1 MKYLESLETVNKEI
15 EIEDIGLK
23 ITEDSLILAKVIQ
36 KKINDMKNFKTGI
49 VLEIGAGQG
58 IISIL
63 LSETENIRI
72 FAIEIQE
79 KIYGYLLENIKRN
92 SLENKI
98 FPVNKDIKEV
108 EGEYDIIFSNP
119 PYKKMDSGK
128 LSQKEEELISKYEKK
143 LTLEE
148 VFSNI
153 RRLLKNNGHFFVI
166 VPDDR
171 LNDVFSYVY
180 SNNMN
185 IVFLQINEYKRKKLI
200 VVHGKK
206 GGKKNSAI
214 KFEINKKV

>member
-79 KIYGYLLENIKRN
+79 
-92 SLENKI
+92 
-98 FPVNKDIKEV
+98 
-108 EGEYDIIFSNP
+108 
-119 PYKKMDSGK
+119 
-128 LSQKEEELISKYEKK
+128 
-143 LTLEE
+143 
-148 VFSNI
+148 
-153 RRLLKNNGHFFVI
+153 
-166 VPDDR
+166 
-171 LNDVFSYVY
+171 
-180 SNNMN
+180 
-185 IVFLQINEYKRKKLI
+185 
-200 VVHGKK
+200 
-206 GGKKNSAI
+206 
-214 KFEINKKV
+214 

>member
-206 GGKKNSAI
+206 GGKKNSSI

>member
-79 KIYGYLLENIKRN
+79 KIYGHLLENIKRN

-185 IVFLQINEYKRKKLI
+185 IVFLQINEYKR
-200 VVHGKK
+200 
-206 GGKKNSAI
+206 N
-214 KFEINKKV
+214 N

>member
-79 KIYGYLLENIKRN
+79 KIYGYLLENIK
-92 SLENKI
+92 L
-98 FPVNKDIKEV
+98 
-108 EGEYDIIFSNP
+108 
-119 PYKKMDSGK
+119 
-128 LSQKEEELISKYEKK
+128 
-143 LTLEE
+143 
-148 VFSNI
+148 
-153 RRLLKNNGHFFVI
+153 
-166 VPDDR
+166 
-171 LNDVFSYVY
+171 
-180 SNNMN
+180 
-185 IVFLQINEYKRKKLI
+185 
-200 VVHGKK
+200 
-206 GGKKNSAI
+206 
-214 KFEINKKV
+214 

>member
-108 EGEYDIIFSNP
+108 EGKYDIIFSNP

-206 GGKKNSAI
+206 GGKKNSSI

>member
-171 LNDVFSYVY
+171 LNDVFSKVY

-206 GGKKNSAI
+206 GGKKNSSI

>member
-1 MKYLESLETVNKEI
+1 
-15 EIEDIGLK
+15 
-23 ITEDSLILAKVIQ
+23 
-36 KKINDMKNFKTGI
+36 
-49 VLEIGAGQG
+49 
-58 IISIL
+58 
-63 LSETENIRI
+63 
-72 FAIEIQE
+72 
-79 KIYGYLLENIKRN
+79 
-92 SLENKI
+92 
-98 FPVNKDIKEV
+98 
-108 EGEYDIIFSNP
+108 
-119 PYKKMDSGK
+119 MDSGK

-206 GGKKNSAI
+206 GGKKNSSI

>member
-63 LSETENIRI
+63 LSET
-72 FAIEIQE
+72 
-79 KIYGYLLENIKRN
+79 ENIKRN